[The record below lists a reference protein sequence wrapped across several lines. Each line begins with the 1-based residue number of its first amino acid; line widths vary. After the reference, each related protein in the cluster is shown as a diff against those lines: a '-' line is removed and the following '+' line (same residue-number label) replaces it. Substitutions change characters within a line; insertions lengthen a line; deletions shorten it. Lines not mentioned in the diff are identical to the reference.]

1 MVRGLPQAAIDGL
14 TQRRFALRPNS
25 DEPCTP
31 LRLEPKSEF
40 FLRFKKSPDETD
52 ACALAALAVKERL
65 GVMPFG
71 KAPAPEPSALFPGMY
86 PTQAGSSAQDSS
98 PMESV
103 FETDFSEV
111 GAFE

>member
-40 FLRFKKSPDETD
+40 FLRFKKSPDDTD

-65 GVMPFG
+65 GVVPFG
-71 KAPAPEPSALFPGMY
+71 KAPVPEASALFPGMR
-86 PTQAGSSAQDSS
+86 QEAQQFISTEA
-98 PMESV
+98 PPESV

-111 GAFE
+111 GAYD